1 MNNKNRGVLHPQS
14 NKCNHVKS
22 SPTPSATQCVAAH
35 ERERGLARYYVMPFG
50 CDQKTQED
58 RKGWEGRRGEGGE
71 GGGGGAEEEEKG
83 ADASP
88 QAEQVTV
95 GRFNE
100 WRESPET
107 KLQEVF
113 ICPKRGK
120 NSLKVGLPLWTCC
133 YLRKKKDKKKKKEVE
148 HFSK

>member
-1 MNNKNRGVLHPQS
+1 M
-14 NKCNHVKS
+14 
-22 SPTPSATQCVAAH
+22 
-35 ERERGLARYYVMPFG
+35 
-50 CDQKTQED
+50 
-58 RKGWEGRRGEGGE
+58 
-71 GGGGGAEEEEKG
+71 GGAEEEEKG

-133 YLRKKKDKKKKKEVE
+133 YLRKKKKKIKKKEKGGGTFFEMGSVSPPS
-148 HFSK
+148 SKACSASPHCAACEPSAFPLS

>member
-1 MNNKNRGVLHPQS
+1 M
-14 NKCNHVKS
+14 
-22 SPTPSATQCVAAH
+22 
-35 ERERGLARYYVMPFG
+35 EE
-50 CDQKTQED
+50 
-58 RKGWEGRRGEGGE
+58 KG
-71 GGGGGAEEEEKG
+71 EKG

-100 WRESPET
+100 WRETAET

-133 YLRKKKDKKKKKEVE
+133 YLRKKDLKKEKGGGTFFE
-148 HFSK
+148 KGGILPPSFKACSSSPLGTTCEPSAFPLS